1 VYDAE
6 KQRMNVGEVPNDDII
21 YLNVGGQKLI
31 TKRSTLCQVEGSF
44 LASMFSGRWEDPH
57 KRDEDGAVFF
67 DYNPQFFVAILNYL
81 RAKKFATIENPALPP
96 KVPKDQLDDFET
108 FVQYLGL
115 SSEIIPR
122 EEFNQHSPGV
132 TLEEDGT
139 VAVHDPDK
147 AEHRYVLGQNIYR
160 EKTHSFRLELEMFK
174 DHSWMFVGILKE
186 GVVPPNNNS
195 RRWPGSYGWALG
207 ESGQVWKEGSPTI
220 DNALKNV
227 TKQGDTVEL
236 VLYCDAAK
244 LSLHLPTRQKFHIE
258 IPKSQTW
265 RLHVI
270 LLHPNE
276 TLRIMNE

>member
-1 VYDAE
+1 
-6 KQRMNVGEVPNDDII
+6 
-21 YLNVGGQKLI
+21 
-31 TKRSTLCQVEGSF
+31 
-44 LASMFSGRWEDPH
+44 
-57 KRDEDGAVFF
+57 
-67 DYNPQFFVAILNYL
+67 
-81 RAKKFATIENPALPP
+81 
-96 KVPKDQLDDFET
+96 
-108 FVQYLGL
+108 
-115 SSEIIPR
+115 
-122 EEFNQHSPGV
+122 
-132 TLEEDGT
+132 
-139 VAVHDPDK
+139 
-147 AEHRYVLGQNIYR
+147 
-160 EKTHSFRLELEMFK
+160 
-174 DHSWMFVGILKE
+174 MFVGILKE

-207 ESGQVWKEGSPTI
+207 ESGQVWNEESPTI

-258 IPKSQTW
+258 ILKSQTW